1 MKTTLDFAS
10 PTTDATLPST
20 LTAKGILH
28 ALDLRTTACRIEVLN
43 TILNS
48 QAPLSLADVVHRLG
62 DAGFD
67 RASLYRN
74 LMYLVE
80 MNVCVRHHFG
90 DHVWRF
96 SLNPHVLKHP
106 LHACDEG
113 CKEVEE
119 AVLGHAHHPHFV
131 CGLCHRVECYEL
143 AVDLSTLLGEEKQ
156 GDLPFIEEL
165 VLRGTCAACR

>member
-1 MKTTLDFAS
+1 VKTTPTLSSPAS
-10 PTTDATLPST
+10 ADTFRENV
-20 LTAKGILH
+20 TAQGILH
-28 ALDLRTTACRIEVLN
+28 ALDLRTTASRVEVLT

-48 QAPLSLADVVHRLG
+48 KTPLSLADVVQALE
-62 DAGFD
+62 DKGFD
-67 RASLYRN
+67 RATLYRN

-90 DHVWRF
+90 DNVWRF
-96 SLNPHVLKHP
+96 SLNPHVLEDP
-106 LHACDEG
+106 SQACEAVH
-113 CKEVEE
+113 CEVEHPHS
-119 AVLGHAHHPHFV
+119 VHTHHPHFV

-165 VLRGTCAACR
+165 VLRGTCHACR